1 MLSVYVYIYLGG
13 GWGGWGWLL
22 VFFLSVAFPHLSLL
36 LGVNTHIRG
45 VHVVCVCVYIYL
57 GGGWRIEGDFWF
69 SILCGFSSPSLTIGC
84 KHSTRGVHGFHVCTH
99 CLTIIYC
106 FLCSTVPSHGV
117 HDGSKPDGK
126 ESVYLYLL
134 TWKWGKAFS
143 YLFSTLVF
151 ALHG

>member
-1 MLSVYVYIYLGG
+1 MYIYTCVEDGGRRVTSGFLSLCGFSSPFLTIGCKHSTRGVHVVCVCVCIYILVWRMGG
-13 GWGGWGWLL
+13 GGWLL
-22 VFFLSVAFPHLSLL
+22 VFFLSVAFPHLPLL
-36 LGVNTHIRG
+36 LGVNT
-45 VHVVCVCVYIYL
+45 L
-57 GGGWRIEGDFWF
+57 QE
-69 SILCGFSSPSLTIGC
+69 
-84 KHSTRGVHGFHVCTH
+84 VCTWISRTC

>member
-1 MLSVYVYIYLGG
+1 MEGDFWFCFFSILCGLSSP
-13 GWGGWGWLL
+13 
-22 VFFLSVAFPHLSLL
+22 FLTIGCKHSTRV
-36 LGVNTHIRG
+36 
-45 VHVVCVCVYIYL
+45 VHVVCVCVCLLYL
-57 GGGWRIEGDFWF
+57 GGGWRVEGDFWF
-69 SILCGFSSPSLTIGC
+69 SILCGFSTPSLTIGC